1 MVLYLLLA
9 VANGVS
15 VLVAIITVKGV
26 KAVRRGKSSM
36 KFYILK
42 EKVKSK

>member
-1 MVLYLLLA
+1 MVLHLLLA

-26 KAVRRGKSSM
+26 KAVRPGKSSM
-36 KFYILK
+36 KFYVLK
-42 EKVKSK
+42 EEVKSK